1 MVSGIVRGDER
12 ALRAFYQTY
21 RRPLSQFI
29 RSRIANEQDNE
40 ELLQD
45 ILLGAIDA
53 LRDFSF
59 RSSLFT
65 FLCSIAQ
72 HKIIDFYR
80 RKKIRHV
87 VFSKI
92 GDVESLLSSLSGP
105 EEALNDEMVRVKIKE
120 TFTRIMPMY
129 GKILKW
135 KYVYGY
141 SVEEIAQKLS
151 TTFKSAESQLFRARK
166 AFVAAYAAT

>member
-1 MVSGIVRGDER
+1 MVSGILQGDER
-12 ALRAFYQTY
+12 ALRVFYQTY
-21 RRPLSQFI
+21 RRPLSRFI
-29 RSRIANEQDNE
+29 SNRIANEQDNE

-45 ILLGAIDA
+45 VLVGAIDA

-87 VFSKI
+87 VFSKL

-105 EEALNDEMVRVKIKE
+105 EDALNDELVRVKIRE
-120 TFTRIMPMY
+120 TFRKIVPAY

-135 KYVYGY
+135 KYIYGY

-151 TTFKSAESQLFRARK
+151 TTYKSTESQLFRARK
-166 AFVAAYAAT
+166 AFVAAYSI